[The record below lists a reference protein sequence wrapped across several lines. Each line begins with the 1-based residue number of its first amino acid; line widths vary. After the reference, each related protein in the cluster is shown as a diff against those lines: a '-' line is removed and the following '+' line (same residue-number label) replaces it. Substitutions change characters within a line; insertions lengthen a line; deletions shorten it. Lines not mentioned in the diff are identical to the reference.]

1 MCVSLYYIFSRL
13 TYKVKDEINS
23 LPTEI
28 KDVLTNAIR
37 CIKRLKNVKH
47 KTGFGNSKRVKKI
60 IGAYSA
66 PNPSCVL
73 SFALYACSFR
83 NSIFYTE
90 NG

>member
-47 KTGFGNSKRVKKI
+47 KTSFGNSKHVKKI

-66 PNPSCVL
+66 P
-73 SFALYACSFR
+73 
-83 NSIFYTE
+83 
-90 NG
+90 